1 MKSISRIYIFIEII
15 FLLFKKICEI
25 DSFYFTK
32 FLAWTFYNLWH
43 HCSVYLGGSI
53 GGENFVPFAHVK
65 FFFVKLS
72 GYTMY
77 CYVEIAQKMQK
88 KIFLICH
95 NMPRVTILQNHNTQ
109 NLVKY
114 IESHHVI

>member
-1 MKSISRIYIFIEII
+1 MLDMQVIDLYIFYISHFFSANDIFMELI

-65 FFFVKLS
+65 LFS
-72 GYTMY
+72 
-77 CYVEIAQKMQK
+77 
-88 KIFLICH
+88 
-95 NMPRVTILQNHNTQ
+95 
-109 NLVKY
+109 
-114 IESHHVI
+114 

>member
-1 MKSISRIYIFIEII
+1 MKSISRIYYLFYISHFFSENDISIFTEII
-15 FLLFKKICEI
+15 FLLLKKICEI

-32 FLAWTFYNLWH
+32 ILAWTFYNFWH

-53 GGENFVPFAHVK
+53 GGENFVPFARVK

-88 KIFLICH
+88 
-95 NMPRVTILQNHNTQ
+95 
-109 NLVKY
+109 NLSY
-114 IESHHVI
+114 MS